1 MNRFGNKD
9 TAAPIGRPNLSKIL
23 PSLLV
28 PEPAPPRKISGSPS
42 TNPCPPPPPP
52 GGPPALSPDCNLAV
66 GRRVSIPTVEGD
78 LTTAYGSMTLLL
90 PKGTDIRDASCV
102 ASLAGDLVE
111 VPAGSGRFYFVAY
124 VDDVG
129 KGFLNEHRYAYIS
142 KACQASDPTLFSYI
156 WPAPIP

>member
-1 MNRFGNKD
+1 MTTGCHLVKGLRMAYSIPTFNLTCNIWRFQ
-9 TAAPIGRPNLSKIL
+9 
-23 PSLLV
+23 
-28 PEPAPPRKISGSPS
+28 
-42 TNPCPPPPPP
+42 PPPP